1 MFSKPTRNYKA
12 IFSINE
18 NKHAI
23 KHKLNYEITKDTNYD
38 EFSIHE
44 NRPHV
49 RICKRDIREKNLPL
63 QVEAGKIK
71 KEVSINRS
79 MVHRS

>member
-12 IFSINE
+12 VFSINE

-23 KHKLNYEITKDTNYD
+23 KHKLNYEITEDTNYD

-44 NRPHV
+44 NRPHA
-49 RICKRDIREKNLPL
+49 RICKRDLKEKKPTF
-63 QVEAGKIK
+63 A
-71 KEVSINRS
+71 S
-79 MVHRS
+79 

>member
-49 RICKRDIREKNLPL
+49 RICKRDIKEKKTYLCKL
-63 QVEAGKIK
+63 KLG
-71 KEVSINRS
+71 R
-79 MVHRS
+79 

>member
-12 IFSINE
+12 VFSINE

-23 KHKLNYEITKDTNYD
+23 KHKLNYEITEDTNYD

-44 NRPHV
+44 NRPHACLKTSFN
-49 RICKRDIREKNLPL
+49 RKKNLPWQL
-63 QVEAGKIK
+63 KAWKIK
-71 KEVSINRS
+71 KGEVSKN
-79 MVHRS
+79 